1 MADGLEP
8 SEARRQARIAVGGP
22 EQVKESCRDARGT
35 RWLEDL
41 WQDLRYALRTI
52 RQRPGFAAVVAL
64 TLAVGIGSTTLMF
77 TVLNGVLF
85 KPFPYRSPER
95 LFSLQEKTAK
105 VDAAWRPLVVCLPEL
120 PGCPQRCSIDRFRGI
135 PLYRRHP
142 QPARRRRVYPV
153 V

>member
-1 MADGLEP
+1 MTWWQRLWQRHELDDQLDKEIRFHIEEHTARLVAEGLEP
-8 SEARRQARIAVGGP
+8 IEARRQARIAVGGP

-77 TVLNGVLF
+77 TVLGALVLV
-85 KPFPYRSPER
+85 PSETVSR
-95 LFSLQEKTAK
+95 A
-105 VDAAWRPLVVCLPEL
+105 V
-120 PGCPQRCSIDRFRGI
+120 
-135 PLYRRHP
+135 
-142 QPARRRRVYPV
+142 
-153 V
+153 